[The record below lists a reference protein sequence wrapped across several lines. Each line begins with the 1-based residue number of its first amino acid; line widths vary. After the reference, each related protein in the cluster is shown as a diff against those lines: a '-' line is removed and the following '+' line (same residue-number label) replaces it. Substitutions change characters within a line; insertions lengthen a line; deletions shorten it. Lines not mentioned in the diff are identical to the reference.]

1 MEYKLVAGIDIG
13 LKKSY
18 VAVLEGRKLM
28 YVGNFEDF
36 VKEDFNI
43 SAAGIDAPLSFPSK
57 GSLRD
62 CEREL
67 IKMGVRLFPSGA
79 RFFRK
84 IAEKGIEVA
93 EMLRNQGAEVFEV
106 YPYATRVILN
116 IAPKAKKFR
125 KKGRVQLISELGDYV
140 EGLSEDL
147 SHDEIDAVI
156 SALTVALFY
165 EGRARLIS
173 GKDGCIL
180 IPSTDLIC
188 ER

>member
-1 MEYKLVAGIDIG
+1 LENRLVAGIDIG
-13 LKKSY
+13 LKKSN
-18 VAVLEGRKLM
+18 VAVLESRKLI
-28 YVGNFEDF
+28 YIGSFEDF

-43 SAAGIDAPLSFPSK
+43 FAVGIDAPLSFPST
-57 GSLRD
+57 GSLRG

-67 IKMGVRLFPSGA
+67 LKMGIRLFPSGA

-93 EMLRNQGAEVFEV
+93 EIFRNHGIYVFEV

-125 KKGRVQLISELGDYV
+125 KEGRVQLISELGDYV

-147 SHDEIDAVI
+147 GHDEIDAVI

-180 IPSTDLIC
+180 VPSFD
-188 ER
+188 